1 MVHSAAATAPAIAAL
16 IAPTHDTLPPSAF
29 FGGQRIYTGARCDA
43 DMFEIP
49 GLKRRP
55 VRIGGAT
62 GKLWDPST
70 RRSAGGRV
78 EEFDSTHIVLIQA

>member
-1 MVHSAAATAPAIAAL
+1 MEHSAAATAPAIAAL
-16 IAPTHDTLPPSAF
+16 IAPTHDTLSPSTF
-29 FGGQRIYTGARCDA
+29 FGGQRIYTGARCDV

-49 GLKRRP
+49 RLKRRP
-55 VRIGGAT
+55 VRLGGAT